1 METVMFARFLM
12 IAAAS
17 TLVAGVAFAEPARPA
32 ASQPNSSSAHPA
44 PVVLASADP
53 LNPAPPQAQS
63 NAAPK
68 HRALRVTNCR
78 CGDPQTQTEE
88 QQ

>member
-1 METVMFARFLM
+1 METVMLARFLT

-32 ASQPNSSSAHPA
+32 ASQSNTPAHPT
-44 PVVLASADP
+44 PVVLASADTVST
-53 LNPAPPQAQS
+53 APSQS
-63 NAAPK
+63 QPSTAPK
-68 HRALRVTNCR
+68 HRAMRVTNCR
-78 CGDPQTQTEE
+78 CGDPQTQAED